1 MDLCRFWVSWY
12 LSQAVSGFWLKYI
25 DDSRIENT
33 SVMIQDIQFRGYTTT
48 PPELICPDGELLFSE
63 SLSNDGSGLSPILP
77 PSEIASL
84 SPNDDILFMHQV
96 PNQKNLILW
105 SGGELYWVP
114 YSELHQVGSRRLP
127 LGVSADGVKQVL
139 AVGNVLMVLKG
150 SGIEYLL
157 WSNEGYKVLG
167 NHLPEVR
174 LKFGLKGEWVY
185 RKVSLNLA
193 PEGLN
198 HSMAEAVKMVAEEGV
213 GKGRFIYPFF
223 VRYALRLYDGSLV
236 HHSAPILMQTTSGVM
251 PIISED
257 GSSMACLT
265 HSLCL
270 VSATGVDGLERWS
283 DIVKSVDV
291 FVSKGVYTFDQ
302 NGQKYSDV
310 PTGEKSLGET
320 TSLIH
325 ELLIDA
331 NPVYYTRRVSPYAS
345 KVGKQLPTFDT
356 KYIGAQLSQ
365 TSTYYYLA
373 SFSISDLKQT
383 ERDIEIPRGY
393 LEALV
398 NRETLTD
405 DYDSHDALVPSVGF
419 AFNSRLNLSNLKKRI
434 FHGFGW
440 ERAFEALETT
450 TITSRRGN
458 MEFST
463 IIGAVDK
470 VYDMH
475 IDYYIRQGGKEYEFE
490 VDCGKITSGMP
501 LPFLYHPNRNVY
513 KAEVSVS
520 RFGSES
526 YFMSVKMS
534 GHPFL
539 NGSYAWLG
547 FDCTIKNERLFTPTH
562 KTIPNS
568 DDVVEL
574 PNKLYT
580 SEVNNPF
587 FFESGRINT
596 LGSGEIVGLSAAVR
610 ALSEGQY
617 GQFPVY
623 AFTTEGVWALQT
635 LSNGAL
641 SSKQPVCRDVCTN
654 PESIT
659 QIDDAVLFVSERGL
673 MLLSGSRCVCI
684 SDAIFS
690 RKRGGMFGLPKLEAL
705 LKKNSEDVVSSLP
718 TIEPLLDYLKTAR
731 ILYDYVNQRV
741 IVFKPAS
748 GEGGNYAYVYSLA
761 SRQWSFLGHELTR
774 PIKLYPYA
782 LAMDRRGKILD
793 YGKPQLNADGS
804 NPASGVGSRV
814 ELKPNGDKL
823 GVATPI
829 TVSGWF
835 VTRALKLNAGEVL
848 KTIRTLIVR
857 GSFERGAVRTML
869 WGSRDLRNWFAIAA
883 SADGVIRGIS
893 GTPYK
898 YFRVGVKCDLG
909 AEDYIT
915 GCTIEFEPR
924 HRDRLR

>member
-1 MDLCRFWVSWY
+1 MDCGY
-12 LSQAVSGFWLKYI
+12 LLDFINDKFGNMV
-25 DDSRIENT
+25 
-33 SVMIQDIQFRGYTTT
+33 QDILFRGYAAN
-48 PPELICPDGELLFSE
+48 PPELVSPDGELLHCE
-63 SLSNDGSGLSPILP
+63 ALSNDGSALVPILP
-77 PSEIASL
+77 PSERATL
-84 SPNDDILFMHQV
+84 GANDNILYIHQV
-96 PNQKNLILW
+96 EGQKNVVLW
-105 SGGELYWVP
+105 SGGGLFWIP
-114 YSELHQVGSRRLP
+114 YKELHEASSRRIS

-139 AVGNVLMVLKG
+139 SVGHVLMILKDA
-150 SGIEYLL
+150 GIEYLL
-157 WSNEGYKVLG
+157 WSNGGYKVLG

-174 LKFGLKGEWVY
+174 LKFGLKAEWIY
-185 RKVSLNLA
+185 RSVSLNFA

-213 GKGRFIYPFF
+213 EKGRFIYPFF
-223 VRYALRLYDGSLV
+223 IRYALRLYDGSLV

-251 PIISED
+251 PIISDD

-265 HSLCL
+265 HRLCL
-270 VSATGVDGLERWS
+270 VSSGGVDGLERWS
-283 DIVKSVDV
+283 DIVKSVDI
-291 FVSKGVYTFDQ
+291 FISKGVQTFDQ
-302 NGQKYSDV
+302 NGKKYSEVSAGDK
-310 PTGEKSLGET
+310 PFGET
-320 TSLIH
+320 TSLVH
-325 ELLIDA
+325 DLLIDA
-331 NPVYYTRRVSPYAS
+331 NPAYYTKKVSPYTG
-345 KVGKQLPTFDT
+345 KTGKQLPSFDA

-365 TSTYYYLA
+365 TSSFYYLT

-393 LEALV
+393 LESLV

-405 DYDSHDALVPSVGF
+405 DYDSHDVLIPSVGF
-419 AFNSRLNLSNLKKRI
+419 SFNSRLNLSNLKKRI

-440 ERAFEALETT
+440 ERAFEALEKT
-450 TITSRRGN
+450 TITSRRDN
-458 MEFST
+458 IEFST
-463 IIGAVDK
+463 SIGAVDK

-520 RFGSES
+520 RFGSEFYS
-526 YFMSVKMS
+526 MSVKMS

-547 FDCTIKNERLFTPTH
+547 FDCTIKNERLFIPIH
-562 KTIPNS
+562 RTIPNS
-568 DDVVEL
+568 DDIVDL

-587 FFESGRINT
+587 FFEAGRVNT
-596 LGSGEIVGLSAAVR
+596 LGSGEVLGLSAAVR

-641 SSKQPVCRDVCTN
+641 SAKQPVSRDVCVN
-654 PESIT
+654 PNSIT

-684 SDAIFS
+684 SDSIFT
-690 RKRGGMFGLPKLEAL
+690 RKKGGVFGLPQLELL
-705 LKKNSEDVVSSLP
+705 LKKSKDDSSLSLP
-718 TIEPLLDYLKTAR
+718 VIEPLLDYLKEAR

-748 GEGGNYAYVYSLA
+748 GEGNNYAYVYNLA
-761 SRQWSFLGHELTR
+761 SRQWSFLPHQLSRTVN
-774 PIKLYPYA
+774 LYPYA
-782 LAMDRRGKILD
+782 LALDKHGRLLD
-793 YGKPQLNADGS
+793 YGKPKLNADVS

-814 ELKPNGDKL
+814 ELKPNSDKL

-869 WGSRDLRNWFAIAA
+869 WGSRDLRHWVAVAA
-883 SADGVIRGIS
+883 SADSVIRGIS
-893 GTPYK
+893 GSPYK

-909 AEDYIT
+909 AEDYVT

-924 HRDRLR
+924 RRDRLR

>member
-1 MDLCRFWVSWY
+1 
-12 LSQAVSGFWLKYI
+12 
-25 DDSRIENT
+25 
-33 SVMIQDIQFRGYTTT
+33 MIQEVLFRGYAAN
-48 PPELICPDGELLFSE
+48 PPELVCPDGELLHSE
-63 SLSNDGSGLSPILP
+63 SLSNDGSGLSPVLP
-77 PSEIASL
+77 PSERAAL
-84 SPNDDILFMHQV
+84 EAGDDILFMHQV
-96 PNQKNLILW
+96 EGQKNVVLW
-105 SGGELYWVP
+105 SKGSLYWLP
-114 YSELHQVGSRRLP
+114 YNEIAQSSARRVP
-127 LGVSADGVKQVL
+127 LGISADGVKQVL
-139 AVGNVLMVLKG
+139 SVGHVLMVLKD

-157 WSNEGYKVLG
+157 WSNGGYKVLG

-174 LKFGLKGEWVY
+174 LKFGLKGKWSY
-185 RKVSLNLA
+185 RSVSLNFA

-213 GKGRFIYPFF
+213 EKGRFIYPFF

-236 HHSAPILMQTTSGVM
+236 HHSAPILMLTTSGVM
-251 PIISED
+251 PIISNFGD
-257 GSSMACLT
+257 SMACLT
-265 HSLCL
+265 HSLRL
-270 VSATGVDGLERWS
+270 ISSSGIDGLEPWS

-291 FVSKGVYTFDQ
+291 FVSKGVQTFDQ
-302 NGQKYSDV
+302 NGTKYSDIPV
-310 PTGEKSLGET
+310 GFHFGLT
-320 TSLIH
+320 TSFTNNFVFGH
-325 ELLIDA
+325 RE
-331 NPVYYTRRVSPYAS
+331 YGTWGVSPDFAADER
-345 KVGKQLPTFDT
+345 GKQLPMFDE
-356 KYIGAQLSQ
+356 KYIGSQLSQ
-365 TSTYYYLA
+365 TSTFYYLT
-373 SFSISDLKQT
+373 SFSISDLKKG
-383 ERDIEIPRGY
+383 ERDIDIPKGY
-393 LEALV
+393 LKTLV
-398 NRETLTD
+398 NRETMTD
-405 DYDSHDALVPSVGF
+405 DYDSHDVLLPSVGF

-440 ERAFEALETT
+440 ERPFETT
-450 TITSRRGN
+450 ETKTNTSRRGDN
-458 MEFST
+458 EFSST
-463 IIGAVDK
+463 VGPTDN
-470 VYDMH
+470 VYRMH
-475 IDYYIRQGGKEYEFE
+475 IDYYLRQGGKEYQFE
-490 VDCGKITSGMP
+490 VDCGSVTSGMV
-501 LPFLYHPNRNVY
+501 LPYLYHPNRNVY
-513 KAEVSVS
+513 KAVVSVKN
-520 RFGSES
+520 SEEL
-526 YFMSVKMS
+526 FFAMVVQMK

-547 FDCTIKNERLFTPTH
+547 FGCSIKNTSYFVGGNQM
-562 KTIPNS
+562 ISDS
-568 DDVVEL
+568 DDIVDL

-587 FFESGRINT
+587 FFEAGRVNT
-596 LGSGEIVGLSAAVR
+596 LGSGEVLGLSAAVR

-641 SSKQPVCRDVCTN
+641 SAKQPVSRDVCVN
-654 PESIT
+654 PNSIT

-684 SDAIFS
+684 SDTILT
-690 RKRGGMFGLPKLEAL
+690 RKKGGVFGLPQLELL
-705 LKKNSEDVVSSLP
+705 LKKSKDDSSLSLP
-718 TIEPLLDYLKTAR
+718 VIEPLLDYLKEAR

-748 GEGGNYAYVYSLA
+748 GEGNNYAYIYNLA
-761 SRQWSFLGHELTR
+761 SHQWSFLPHQLSRTVN
-774 PIKLYPYA
+774 LYPYA
-782 LAMDRRGKILD
+782 LALDKHGRLLD
-793 YGKPQLNADGS
+793 YGKPKLNADVS

-869 WGSRDLRNWFAIAA
+869 WGSRDLRHWVAVAA
-883 SADGVIRGIS
+883 SADSIIRGIS
-893 GTPYK
+893 GSPYK

-909 AEDYIT
+909 AEDYVT

>member
-1 MDLCRFWVSWY
+1 
-12 LSQAVSGFWLKYI
+12 
-25 DDSRIENT
+25 
-33 SVMIQDIQFRGYTTT
+33 MIQDILFRGYTTT
-48 PPELICPDGELLFSE
+48 PPELVCPDGELLFSE

-127 LGVSADGVKQVL
+127 LGVSADEVKQVL

-185 RKVSLNLA
+185 REVSLNLA

-223 VRYALRLYDGSLV
+223 IRYALRLYDGSLV
-236 HHSAPILMQTTSGVM
+236 HHSAPILMLTTSGVM
-251 PIISED
+251 PILSNV

-265 HSLCL
+265 HRLRFITS
-270 VSATGVDGLERWS
+270 SGVDGLERWS
-283 DIVKSVDV
+283 DIIKSVDV
-291 FVSKGVYTFDQ
+291 FVSKGVPTFDQ
-302 NGQKYSDV
+302 NGTKYSDIPLGFHFGLSTTLLDLFV
-310 PTGEKSLGET
+310 GNSLG
-320 TSLIH
+320 
-325 ELLIDA
+325 
-331 NPVYYTRRVSPYAS
+331 YGTRGVAPSFAADER
-345 KVGKQLPTFDT
+345 GKQLPMFDE
-356 KYIGAQLSQ
+356 KYIGEQLSK
-365 TSTYYYLA
+365 TSTFYYLT
-373 SFSISDLKQT
+373 SFSISDLKKG
-383 ERDIEIPRGY
+383 EHEIEIPKGY
-393 LEALV
+393 LKTLV
-398 NRETLTD
+398 NRETMTD
-405 DYDSHDALVPSVGF
+405 DYDSHDVLVPSVGF

-440 ERAFEALETT
+440 ERPFETT
-450 TITSRRGN
+450 ETKTNTSRRGN
-458 MEFST
+458 NEFSST
-463 IIGAVDK
+463 IGPIDK
-470 VYDMH
+470 VYRMH
-475 IDYYIRQGGKEYEFE
+475 IDYYIRQGGKEYQFE
-490 VDCGKITSGMP
+490 VDCGSVTSGMV
-501 LPFLYHPNRNVY
+501 LPYLYHPNRNAY
-513 KAEVSVS
+513 KAVVTV
-520 RFGSES
+520 RHGDAQNFAMTVPM
-526 YFMSVKMS
+526 Y

-547 FDCTIKNERLFTPTH
+547 FDCKIKSEKHFKVGAQTITNT
-562 KTIPNS
+562 
-568 DDVVEL
+568 DDLVEL
-574 PNKLYT
+574 SNKLYT

-587 FFESGRINT
+587 FFEAGRINT
-596 LGSGEIVGLSAAVR
+596 LGGGEIIGLSAAVR

-641 SSKQPVCRDVCTN
+641 SAKQPVCRDVCTN

-673 MLLSGSRCVCI
+673 MLLSGSNCVCI
-684 SDAIFS
+684 SDTIFN
-690 RKRGGMFGLPKLEAL
+690 RKQRGLFSLPKLEL
-705 LKKNSEDVVSSLP
+705 LLQKNNEDVVSSLP

-731 ILYDYVNQRV
+731 ILYDYVNQRI
-741 IVFKPAS
+741 IVFQPATS
-748 GEGGNYAYVYSLA
+748 EEKHQAYVYSLS

-793 YGKPQLNADGS
+793 YGKPKLNADVN
-804 NPASGVGSRV
+804 NPASGVGSRA
-814 ELKPNGDKL
+814 ELKPSNGGKV

-829 TVSGWF
+829 MVGGWF
-835 VTRALKLNAGEVL
+835 VTRALKLGAGEIL

-857 GSFERGAVRTML
+857 GSFERGAVRVML

-883 SADGVIRGIS
+883 SADGTIRGIS

-898 YFRVGVKCDLG
+898 YFRLGVKCDLG
-909 AEDYIT
+909 AEDYVT